1 LSVEPGK
8 NIIALIMSS
17 NTQLRMD
24 VKNRMLIEI
33 FFICP
38 ELKESFFV
46 SCAYKNILVATTD
59 H

>member
-1 LSVEPGK
+1 M
-8 NIIALIMSS
+8 IS